1 MTGFWAIPAIIL
13 AAAIVS
19 DVWRVLGALVASRI
33 DEASTLYSFV
43 KAVATALIAAIVAQ
57 FVLFPTGAMAGVP
70 LWLRVGSMAA
80 GFDRLSRDKTVARR
94 WNAGLRG
101 GSGRRRALARL
112 TRSARCWNV
121 ARSGSI
127 FSSGCAIHSVRSPLG
142 SFHA

>member
-80 GFDRLSRDKTVARR
+80 GFIAYLATRR
-94 WNAGLRG
+94 SLVVGTLVCEAVLAGGVL
-101 GSGRRRALARL
+101 
-112 TRSARCWNV
+112 W
-121 ARSGSI
+121 
-127 FSSGCAIHSVRSPLG
+127 LG
-142 SFHA
+142 